1 MDSDPIDDSLRIQHE
16 AASLGFDWNH
26 ADELWAKLAEE
37 IAELRE
43 AVGSQCGSAIGH
55 SRINPTAQGQA
66 RVLDEFGDLLFVAIN
81 LARHLKV
88 DPAQALAQANEK
100 FNRRF
105 GHVLAHRQRWD
116 ALISPTRV
124 EEMEKLW
131 VEAKQ
136 LGL

>member
-1 MDSDPIDDSLRIQHE
+1 MDDAPIDPLEDALRIQHE
-16 AASLGFDWNH
+16 AARLGFDWNH

-43 AVGSQCGSAIGH
+43 ATTQSE
-55 SRINPTAQGQA
+55 A
-66 RVLDEFGDLLFVAIN
+66 RMIDEFGDLLFMAIN

-100 FNRRF
+100 FQRRF
-105 GHVLAHRQRWD
+105 GHVLAHRERWD
-116 ALISPTRV
+116 ARVSPARV
-124 EEMEKLW
+124 QEMEKLW
-131 VEAKQ
+131 VEAKR